1 MYLINKDLRTHV
13 KGLWGV
19 YNTTVEDSKA
29 DIAIS
34 FIKIV
39 CDAFI

>member
-19 YNTTVEDSKA
+19 YTTVEDSKA